1 MRVPLPLKIADQR
14 RTVVAIGLIPG
25 VSREIFAE
33 GVERLFAD
41 TDGAAVRD
49 RADGAGAGQS
59 GDHLVERAV
68 HLLGSCDLVADQSAF
83 RAVAGKLALVLDRL
97 PRDAVA
103 GEARHAQICGARND
117 ALL

>member
-1 MRVPLPLKIADQR
+1 MRVPLAFKIGDQR
-14 RTVVAIGLIPG
+14 GTVVTVSLVAG

-59 GDHLVERAV
+59 GDHLVEREV
-68 HLLGSCDLVADQSAF
+68 HLVRRGDLVADQSAF
-83 RAVAGKLALVLDRL
+83 RADAGKLALVLDRL
-97 PRDAVA
+97 PRDAIA
-103 GEARHAQICGARND
+103 GEAGHAQICGA
-117 ALL
+117 